1 MGTGLDYLI
10 MEIFILDKKKQD
22 KNLIQDYT
30 EKFDLD

>member
-1 MGTGLDYLI
+1 MGTDLDILVI
-10 MEIFILDKKKQD
+10 GNFILDKKQD